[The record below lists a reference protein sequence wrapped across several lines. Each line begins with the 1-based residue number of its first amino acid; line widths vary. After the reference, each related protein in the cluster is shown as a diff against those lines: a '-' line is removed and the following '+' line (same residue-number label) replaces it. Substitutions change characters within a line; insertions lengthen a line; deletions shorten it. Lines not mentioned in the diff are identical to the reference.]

1 MRHSRVSFCYAFLHR
16 SWLNSTNA
24 ERAVLKLG
32 LQGSSPV
39 KLRYFRYGEGMAE
52 VRGPDSLSKF
62 LYFPSSEWG
71 RVLLYCLLLVRAPT
85 VPSSGSVLHVTNPR
99 APAKNG

>member
-1 MRHSRVSFCYAFLHR
+1 
-16 SWLNSTNA
+16 
-24 ERAVLKLG
+24 
-32 LQGSSPV
+32 
-39 KLRYFRYGEGMAE
+39 MAE

-62 LYFPSSEWG
+62 LYFPYSEWG